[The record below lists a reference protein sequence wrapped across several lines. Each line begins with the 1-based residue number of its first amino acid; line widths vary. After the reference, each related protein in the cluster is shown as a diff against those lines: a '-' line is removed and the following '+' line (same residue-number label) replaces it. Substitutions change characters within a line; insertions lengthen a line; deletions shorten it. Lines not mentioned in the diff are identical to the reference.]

1 MSIRVVLAEDDVLL
15 RAGLAQL
22 IAAADGLDVVGE
34 AGDLPAAVELVDEV
48 GPDVVV
54 TDIRMP
60 PTKTDEGIRLATLL
74 RARHPSTGVVVLS
87 QHKEPAYAYALLEGG
102 VARRGYL
109 LKERVA
115 RVEEL
120 TDAIRQVACG
130 LSVIDPIVVEI
141 LVRTR
146 QAKSSAL
153 DTLSPR
159 ELEVLSQMAQG
170 KSNAAI
176 GKALALS
183 ERAVEKHT
191 NSLFGKLG
199 LTQEKD
205 INKRVRAVL
214 LYLDQDR

>member
-87 QHKEPAYAYALLEGG
+87 QHREPAYAYALLEEG
-102 VARRGYL
+102 VERRGYL

-120 TDAIRQVACG
+120 TDAIRQVAAG
-130 LSVIDPIVVEI
+130 LSVIDPAVVEI

-146 QAKSSAL
+146 RAKRSAL

-170 KSNAAI
+170 RSNAAI
-176 GKALALS
+176 AKALSLS

-199 LTQEKD
+199 LTQEPD